1 MATSIVTRPVGPTY
15 AISVANTQTTAIT
28 VSPTGNDQCNYAEF
42 TNPGATDV
50 CVVVAP
56 FAATPA
62 TPALAFPVAGTPTV
76 PNSFMLPHGMTQP
89 RIVAVPAGQGGG
101 FSVSA
106 IGSAA
111 GPSIIYITPVGDQS

>member
-1 MATSIVTRPVGPTY
+1 MTTSIVTRPAGPTY

-28 VSPTGNDQCNYAEF
+28 VSPSTNDQCTYAEF
-42 TNPGATDV
+42 VNPGATDV

-56 FAATPA
+56 FASTPA
-62 TPALAFPVAGTPTV
+62 TPALVFPVAGTPTV

-89 RIVAVPAGQGGG
+89 RIIVVPSGG

-111 GPSIIYITPVGDQS
+111 GPSIIYITPVENQ